1 VCGDM
6 LRECLP
12 FANGSFGF
20 VVNVHFTFPEI
31 IGEFGRVV
39 KPGGYLLVE
48 TIGGQGGNYEQL
60 PAPGEL
66 RGRLEACF
74 SVERYIEKQI
84 ASRGRSAVTVKLLA
98 RRR

>member
-1 VCGDM
+1 M

-12 FANGSFGF
+12 FKTGAFGF
-20 VVNVHFTFPEI
+20 VVNIHFTFAEI
-31 IGEFGRVV
+31 IGEFARVV
-39 KPGGYLLVE
+39 KSGGYLLIE

-66 RGRLEACF
+66 RERLEACF
-74 SVERYIEKQI
+74 LVERYVEKQI